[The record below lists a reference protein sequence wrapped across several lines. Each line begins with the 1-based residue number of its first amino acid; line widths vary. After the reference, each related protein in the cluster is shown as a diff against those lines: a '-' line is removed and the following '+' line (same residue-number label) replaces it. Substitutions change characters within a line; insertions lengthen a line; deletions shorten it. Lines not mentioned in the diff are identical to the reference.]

1 MSFHFLLID
10 ELLVAAELF
19 VSQGLANGPR
29 LEVTEST
36 ERTTPRHT
44 GIMSWADACVCE
56 RFEWHGWR
64 EHSAADRMSYSEV
77 RCI

>member
-1 MSFHFLLID
+1 MSFHFPLLID

-36 ERTTPRHT
+36 EPDHAETHRN
-44 GIMSWADACVCE
+44 
-56 RFEWHGWR
+56 
-64 EHSAADRMSYSEV
+64 
-77 RCI
+77 